1 MAALETLIA
10 LPLDPSLR
18 LVKPPAVSSGQPTQ
32 PSAIVPAFPEK
43 AFLNAFGRIFPWGL
57 DADRPA
63 TFGMAGLLGALAA
76 GTLEGILYSG
86 LQPWFA
92 HQDIHP
98 QIAAL
103 ATVMAV
109 AGLTFFSKEAGLGR
123 LVDRAFSG
131 GPGNDAGV
139 RGAVAAAAVLLS
151 WILRTQGLAQIY
163 SVGEDI
169 SHPTAP
175 ILFLLPVTA
184 RLSET
189 ILLQIRRRGS
199 IAPGTAAV
207 ILLWLAGILTFLQPA
222 FVAALLM
229 SALPA
234 LLLGNSIADGEVSG
248 RDLTGLGEMGYL
260 ASLTAVAGLTMMY

>member
-1 MAALETLIA
+1 
-10 LPLDPSLR
+10 
-18 LVKPPAVSSGQPTQ
+18 
-32 PSAIVPAFPEK
+32 
-43 AFLNAFGRIFPWGL
+43 
-57 DADRPA
+57 
-63 TFGMAGLLGALAA
+63 MAGIMGALAA
-76 GTLEGILYSG
+76 GVLEGAFYSN

-123 LVDRAFSG
+123 LIDRAFAGSD
-131 GPGNDAGV
+131 GNDAGV
-139 RGAVAAAAVLLS
+139 RGAVAGGAVLLS

-175 ILFLLPVTA
+175 ILFLLPITA

-189 ILLQIRRRGS
+189 ILCQIRRRGS
-199 IAPGTAAV
+199 VTPATAAI
-207 ILLWLAGILTFLQPA
+207 ILLWLAAILTFLQPA

-229 SALPA
+229 STLPP
-234 LLLGNSIADGEVSG
+234 LLLGDSIADGEVSG

-260 ASLTAVAGLTMMY
+260 LSLTAVAGLTMMY